1 MIEFQI
7 PHKKNYFNAYGINH
21 ELNQPG
27 IYFSHANGFNGLT
40 YKTLLN
46 KISPNQKIISY
57 DLRGHGKST
66 VPAEPEKLKSW
77 QRYRDD
83 LISILEKNNEPST
96 LIGHSLGG
104 TTSLLVAFKR
114 PELVSKI
121 ILIDPVLLPLTYWLG
136 TKAVQS
142 IGLIEKVHPMVK
154 GALVRK
160 KTWESKEQAFQYFS
174 GKKLFRK
181 VIPEAIN
188 DYIDGGMKKINEN
201 LYELNCSPKW
211 EAATFKLTSG
221 GNWFNLK
228 KSNVPTKVI
237 LTPNSVVCNERSQKK
252 LNKSIAKIE
261 FVTLENTTHML
272 PLEDIDGVGNEILS
286 FL

>member
-46 KISPNQKIISY
+46 KISHNQKIISY

-66 VPAEPEKLKSW
+66 VPAKPEKLKSW

-121 ILIDPVLLPLTYWLG
+121 ILIDPVLLPFTYWLG

-160 KTWESKEQAFQYFS
+160 KTWKSKEEAFQYFS

-188 DYIDGGMKKINEN
+188 DYIDGGIKKIDEN
-201 LYELNCSPKW
+201 LYELNCNPKW

-237 LTPNSVVCNERSQKK
+237 LTPNSIVCNERSQKK

-272 PLEDIDGVGNEILS
+272 PLEDIDAVGNEILS

>member
-121 ILIDPVLLPLTYWLG
+121 ILIDPVLLPFTYWLG

-160 KTWESKEQAFQYFS
+160 KTWKSKEEAFQYFS

-188 DYIDGGMKKINEN
+188 DYIDGGIKKIDEN
-201 LYELNCSPKW
+201 LYELNCNPKW

-228 KSNVPTKVI
+228 KSNIPTKII

-272 PLEDIDGVGNEILS
+272 PLEDIDAVGNEILS

>member
-1 MIEFQI
+1 MATKARIRRLVMEVEI
-7 PHKKNYFNAYGINH
+7 PSEKDFESI
-21 ELNQPG
+21 
-27 IYFSHANGFNGLT
+27 
-40 YKTLLN
+40 
-46 KISPNQKIISY
+46 NQKARDFVNRNLLAEIQKIADELDPKVNYII
-57 DLRGHGKST
+57 
-66 VPAEPEKLKSW
+66 E
-77 QRYRDD
+77 
-83 LISILEKNNEPST
+83 
-96 LIGHSLGG
+96 
-104 TTSLLVAFKR
+104 
-114 PELVSKI
+114 
-121 ILIDPVLLPLTYWLG
+121 
-136 TKAVQS
+136 
-142 IGLIEKVHPMVK
+142 
-154 GALVRK
+154 
-160 KTWESKEQAFQYFS
+160 AFQYFS

-188 DYIDGGMKKINEN
+188 DYIDGGIKKINEN
-201 LYELNCSPKW
+201 LYELNCNPKW

>member
-154 GALVRK
+154 GALIRK
-160 KTWESKEQAFQYFS
+160 KNWGSKEEAFQYFS

-201 LYELNCSPKW
+201 LYELSCNPKW

-228 KSNVPTKVI
+228 KSNIPTKII
-237 LTPNSVVCNERSQKK
+237 LTPNSVVCNKKSQKK
-252 LNKSIAKIE
+252 LKKSIAKIE
-261 FVTLENTTHML
+261 FVTLKNTTHML

>member
-114 PELVSKI
+114 PDLVSKI

-154 GALVRK
+154 GALFRK
-160 KTWESKEQAFQYFS
+160 KTWGSKEEAFQYFS

-181 VIPEAIN
+181 VIPEAIY

-201 LYELNCSPKW
+201 LYELNCNPKW

-228 KSNVPTKVI
+228 KSNIPTKII
-237 LTPNSVVCNERSQKK
+237 LTPNSVVCNEKSQKK
-252 LNKSIAKIE
+252 LKKSIAKIE
-261 FVTLENTTHML
+261 FVTLKDTTHML

>member
-27 IYFSHANGFNGLT
+27 IYFSHANGFNGLA

-114 PELVSKI
+114 PDLVSKI

-136 TKAVQS
+136 TKVVQS
-142 IGLIEKVHPMVK
+142 VGLIEKVHPMVK

-160 KTWESKEQAFQYFS
+160 RTWISKEEAFQYFS

-201 LYELNCSPKW
+201 LYELNCNPKW

-228 KSNVPTKVI
+228 KSNVPTKII
-237 LTPNSVVCNERSQKK
+237 LTPNSVVCSEKSQKK
-252 LNKSIAKIE
+252 LKKSIAKIE

-272 PLEDIDGVGNEILS
+272 PLEDIDSVGNEILS

>member
-114 PELVSKI
+114 PDLVSKI

-160 KTWESKEQAFQYFS
+160 KTWVSKEEAFQYFS
-174 GKKLFRK
+174 RKKLFRK

-201 LYELNCSPKW
+201 LYELNCNPKW

-228 KSNVPTKVI
+228 KSNVPTKII
-237 LTPNSVVCNERSQKK
+237 LTPKSVVCNEKSQKK
-252 LNKSIAKIE
+252 LKKSIAKIE

-272 PLEDIDGVGNEILS
+272 PLEDIDSVGNEILS

>member
-46 KISPNQKIISY
+46 KISPNQKITSY

-83 LISILEKNNEPST
+83 LISILEKNNKPST

-114 PELVSKI
+114 PDLVSKI

-136 TKAVQS
+136 TKVVQS
-142 IGLIEKVHPMVK
+142 VGLIEKVHPMVK

-160 KTWESKEQAFQYFS
+160 KTWVSKEEAFQYFS
-174 GKKLFRK
+174 RKKLFRK

-201 LYELNCSPKW
+201 LYELNCNPKW

-228 KSNVPTKVI
+228 KSNVPTKII
-237 LTPNSVVCNERSQKK
+237 LTPNSVVCNEKSQKK
-252 LNKSIAKIE
+252 LKKSIAKIE

-272 PLEDIDGVGNEILS
+272 PLEDIDSVGNEILS

>member
-136 TKAVQS
+136 TKVVQS
-142 IGLIEKVHPMVK
+142 VGLIEKVHPMVK
-154 GALVRK
+154 GALIRK
-160 KTWESKEQAFQYFS
+160 KNWGSKEEAFQYFS

-252 LNKSIAKIE
+252 LKKSIAKIE

>member
-114 PELVSKI
+114 PDLVSKI

-136 TKAVQS
+136 TKVVQS
-142 IGLIEKVHPMVK
+142 VGLIEKVHPMVK

-160 KTWESKEQAFQYFS
+160 KTWVSKEEAFQYFS
-174 GKKLFRK
+174 RKKLFRK

-201 LYELNCSPKW
+201 LYELNCNPKW

-228 KSNVPTKVI
+228 KSNVPTKII
-237 LTPNSVVCNERSQKK
+237 LTPNSVVCNEKSQKK
-252 LNKSIAKIE
+252 LKKSIAKIE

-272 PLEDIDGVGNEILS
+272 PLEDIDSVGNEILS

>member
-114 PELVSKI
+114 PDLVSKI

-136 TKAVQS
+136 TKVVQS
-142 IGLIEKVHPMVK
+142 VGLIEKVHPMVK

-160 KTWESKEQAFQYFS
+160 KTWVSKEEAFQYFS
-174 GKKLFRK
+174 RKKLFRK

-201 LYELNCSPKW
+201 LYELNCNPKW

-228 KSNVPTKVI
+228 KSNVPTKII
-237 LTPNSVVCNERSQKK
+237 LTPNSVVCNEKSQKK
-252 LNKSIAKIE
+252 LKKSIANIE

-272 PLEDIDGVGNEILS
+272 PLEDIDSVGNEILS

>member
-1 MIEFQI
+1 MFEFQI
-7 PHKKNYFNAYGINH
+7 PYKENYFHAYGINY
-21 ELNQPG
+21 ELNQPA
-27 IYFSHANGFNGLT
+27 IYFSHANGFNGLA
-40 YKTLLN
+40 YKALLN
-46 KISPNQKIISY
+46 KISINQKIISY

-66 VPAEPEKLKSW
+66 VPAEPKKLKSW
-77 QRYRDD
+77 RRYSDD
-83 LISILEKNNEPST
+83 LINILEKNNEPST

-104 TTSLLVAFKR
+104 TTSLLVALKR

-136 TKAVQS
+136 TKAIQS
-142 IGLIEKVHPMVK
+142 IGLIEKIHPMVK
-154 GALVRK
+154 GALIRK
-160 KTWESKEQAFQYFS
+160 KTWTSKEEAFKYFS
-174 GKKLFRK
+174 GKKLFRNI
-181 VIPEAIN
+181 IPEAIN
-188 DYIDGGMKKINEN
+188 DYIDGGIKKIDEN
-201 LYELNCSPKW
+201 LFELNCDPKW

-228 KSNVPTKVI
+228 KSKVPTKVI
-237 LTPNSVVCNERSQKK
+237 LTPNSFVCSENSQKK
-252 LNKSIAKIE
+252 LRQNMAQIE

>member
-46 KISPNQKIISY
+46 KISLNQKIISY

-160 KTWESKEQAFQYFS
+160 KTWVSKEEAFQYFS

-228 KSNVPTKVI
+228 KSNIPTKVI

>member
-160 KTWESKEQAFQYFS
+160 KTWVSKEEAFQYFS

-228 KSNVPTKVI
+228 RSNVPTKVI

>member
-1 MIEFQI
+1 M
-7 PHKKNYFNAYGINH
+7 
-21 ELNQPG
+21 
-27 IYFSHANGFNGLT
+27 
-40 YKTLLN
+40 
-46 KISPNQKIISY
+46 
-57 DLRGHGKST
+57 
-66 VPAEPEKLKSW
+66 
-77 QRYRDD
+77 
-83 LISILEKNNEPST
+83 
-96 LIGHSLGG
+96 
-104 TTSLLVAFKR
+104 LVAFKR

-160 KTWESKEQAFQYFS
+160 KTWESKEEAFQYFS

-228 KSNVPTKVI
+228 KSNVPTKII

>member
-121 ILIDPVLLPLTYWLG
+121 ILIDPVLLPMTYWLG

-142 IGLIEKVHPMVK
+142 IGLIEKVHPMVR
-154 GALVRK
+154 GALARK
-160 KTWESKEQAFQYFS
+160 KTWESKEEAFQYFS

-201 LYELNCSPKW
+201 LYELNCNPKW

-252 LNKSIAKIE
+252 LNKNIAKIE

>member
-154 GALVRK
+154 GALIRK
-160 KTWESKEQAFQYFS
+160 KNWGSKEEAFQYFS

>member
-154 GALVRK
+154 GALIRK
-160 KTWESKEQAFQYFS
+160 KTWGSKEEAFQYFS

>member
-66 VPAEPEKLKSW
+66 VPAKPERLKSW

-136 TKAVQS
+136 TKVVQS
-142 IGLIEKVHPMVK
+142 VGLIEK

-160 KTWESKEQAFQYFS
+160 KTWGSKEEAFQYFS

>member
-160 KTWESKEQAFQYFS
+160 KTWGSKEEAFQYFS

-188 DYIDGGMKKINEN
+188 DYIDGGIKKINEN
-201 LYELNCSPKW
+201 LYELNCNPKW

-228 KSNVPTKVI
+228 KSNVPTKII
-237 LTPNSVVCNERSQKK
+237 LTPNSVVCNEKSQKK
-252 LNKSIAKIE
+252 LKKSIAKIE

>member
-160 KTWESKEQAFQYFS
+160 KTWGSKEEAFQYFS

-252 LNKSIAKIE
+252 LNKNIAKIE

>member
-66 VPAEPEKLKSW
+66 VPAKPERLKSW

-136 TKAVQS
+136 TKVVQS
-142 IGLIEKVHPMVK
+142 VGLIEKVHPMVK

-160 KTWESKEQAFQYFS
+160 KTWGSKEEAFQYFS

-188 DYIDGGMKKINEN
+188 DYIDGGIKKIDEN
-201 LYELNCSPKW
+201 LYELNCNPKW

-237 LTPNSVVCNERSQKK
+237 LTPNSIVCNERSQKK

-272 PLEDIDGVGNEILS
+272 PLEDIDAVGNEILS

>member
-154 GALVRK
+154 GALIRK
-160 KTWESKEQAFQYFS
+160 KNWGSKEEAFQYFS

-188 DYIDGGMKKINEN
+188 DYIDGGMKKINAN
-201 LYELNCSPKW
+201 LYELNCNPKW